1 MRLIDRLLRPPIRR
15 ALALSC
21 ALMMLNAQLSLAYG
35 PQQAQTSNPELE
47 IIVIQGD
54 QATHLI
60 NYSRQEALV
69 VQARVGGVPAK
80 GVNVTF
86 SLPDKGP
93 GGYFGT
99 SSVKT
104 LRVTTDKRGRAMAR
118 GFVPNREAGDYTVR
132 ITAEHEGRRVDA
144 ETQQHNAVSPTAKR
158 ENRKQLIAV
167 VVAVGVLL
175 GLIIPVAILNKGS

>member
-1 MRLIDRLLRPPIRR
+1 MRFFDRLLRPPIRR

-21 ALMMLNAQLSLAYG
+21 ALLTMNAQQILAHA
-35 PQQAQTSNPELE
+35 PQQAQNSNPELE
-47 IIVIQGD
+47 IVVIQGD

-60 NYSRQEALV
+60 NYSRQEQII
-69 VQARVGGVPAK
+69 VQARLGGVPAK
-80 GVNVTF
+80 DVNVTF

-104 LRVTTDKRGRAMAR
+104 LRVKTDKRGRASAR
-118 GFVPNREAGDYTVR
+118 GFVPNREVGDYTVR
-132 ITAEHEGRRVDA
+132 ITAEHEGRRVEA
-144 ETQQHNAVSPTAKR
+144 ETQQYNAISPTAKR

-175 GLIIPVAILNKGS
+175 GALIPVAILNRGS